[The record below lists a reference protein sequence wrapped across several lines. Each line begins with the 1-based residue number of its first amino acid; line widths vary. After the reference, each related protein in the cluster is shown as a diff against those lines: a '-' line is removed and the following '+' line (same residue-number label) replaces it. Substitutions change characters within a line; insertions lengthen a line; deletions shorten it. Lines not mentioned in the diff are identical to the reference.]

1 MTTLFDEGKAYAT
14 KHPKRSANPDG
25 SGALTGWDSWCQSLA
40 WRFSDAYGHGANP
53 SFDSALKAAQASG
66 ELNKDWKSAKPGA
79 YHYWGTGVGPDGHVG
94 IDLKGG
100 GSWIFMASNHITT
113 VWGDAIG
120 CASWTQY
127 QAAIGDSSGA
137 KYLGWSMKNG
147 TGYIN
152 VPKTATVTPIKPS
165 VAPSATVTPIPTPA
179 TAHPANPVSQPVK
192 SPSTAP
198 TKRKPA
204 VNKIA
209 SSEASKVLADA
220 AGIDDEKSKVSNMTL
235 FSRAFWTYAGERIIK
250 SFAYSLNGLLVT
262 NGVGLINIDW
272 AGALSVA
279 GLAALSSL
287 LVALSSFKDI

>member
-1 MTTLFDEGKAYAT
+1 MTTLFDEGKDYAT

-25 SGALTGWDSWCQSLA
+25 TGAQTSWNSWCQSLA
-40 WRFSDAYGHGANP
+40 WRFSDAYGHAADP

-66 ELNKDWKSAKPGA
+66 ELNKDWKSAEPGA

-113 VWGDAIG
+113 VWGDALG

-127 QAAIGDSSGA
+127 QAAIGDPSGA

-152 VPKTATVTPIKPS
+152 VPESATVTPIKPS
-165 VAPSATVTPIPTPA
+165 VAPPATVTPISTPVA
-179 TAHPANPVSQPVK
+179 SDPANPVSQAVK
-192 SPSTAP
+192 SPSTVSA
-198 TKRKPA
+198 
-204 VNKIA
+204 KIT
-209 SSEASKVLADA
+209 STQASKVLADA
-220 AGIDDEKSKVSNMTL
+220 AGIDDEQSKVSNMTL